1 MKIAIIVLHYGDDT
15 QAIKCI
21 DSLKQQSYIEHVIIS
36 NNNPHP
42 LNQEILARKKPVTIL
57 NNKENNGYAAGMNE
71 GIRFALTLDCEYIL
85 LTTNDTVFPPN
96 SINQFVEEAKKKNL
110 DLATPLIKDE
120 KGDVWFAGGEI
131 DKVRFT
137 AGHKTG
143 KTDYLSGCCM
153 LIRREV
159 FNSIGLLNE
168 RYFLYYEDVDFCIR
182 ARTKGYKLGVID
194 TVAISHDTSKS
205 TATKKNM
212 RYYLAR
218 NHLLILWS
226 FGSFKAKLREMVL
239 SPYYL
244 LEHAVQR
251 DTDSLLGYIHGLIC
265 KTGKRT

>member
-1 MKIAIIVLHYGDDT
+1 MKIAVVVLHYGDDT
-15 QAIKCI
+15 PVVKCI
-21 DSLKQQSYIEHVIIS
+21 DSLKQQPHIEHIIIS

-42 LNQEILARKKPVTIL
+42 LNQKITAEKKPITIL
-57 NNKENNGYAAGMNE
+57 DNKENNGYANGMNA
-71 GIRFALTLDCEYIL
+71 GIRFALTLDCEYIF
-85 LTTNDTVFPPN
+85 LTTNDTIFPPHFFK
-96 SINQFVEEAKKKNL
+96 QFTEEVKKKNL

-120 KGDVWFAGGEI
+120 KGNVWFAGGEI
-131 DKVRFT
+131 EKVRFT
-137 AGHKTG
+137 AGHKAG

-159 FNSIGLLNE
+159 LNSIGLLNE

-182 ARTKGYKLGVID
+182 ARMKGYQLGVID

-205 TATKKNM
+205 TVAKKNM

-226 FGSFKAKLREMVL
+226 FGSFKAKLREIVF

-244 LEHAVQR
+244 LEHIVQG
-251 DTDSLLGYIHGLIC
+251 DTDLLLGHIHGLIG
-265 KTGKRT
+265 KTGKRI